1 MKNKEEYRHLARP
14 GKSCEMAV
22 FLRLVQMLLYFFV
35 MWNTQKRIKR
45 EINSENG

>member
-35 MWNTQKRIKR
+35 I
-45 EINSENG
+45 